1 MQHYIGLHVS
11 VKGNGKRAGPVSE
24 IFAAI
29 AGRLRSNLASS
40 VVARPAFHRGCLE
53 PRPMLRAV

>member
-29 AGRLRSNLASS
+29 AGRLSPASS